1 MKPSDRFEVYELT
14 PKFLD
19 QPERFNDWYFT
30 AHFEHEGQPYLVKLS
45 ITEGSLLGQA
55 THFTFSQDPLQL
67 EEAPDYKG
75 TCLVLHPSPND
86 LIDIEEN
93 LPLLHTAEGDTIKVA
108 MGSLQATLRPDQQ
121 HIIYEKDGIH
131 ADLTF
136 TPRGPIL
143 HWEHK
148 AGAVCQVTD
157 VTRVSGS
164 ESLCD
169 VRGEFTLHG
178 RTFPVVG
185 RGLFEHVWFSALNFF
200 EIRHMNWIYAHFDEF
215 YMYICHCE
223 SITSESRP
231 FHFETGEMYFVLND
245 EFMIAESLEVTPE
258 QWVFLEE
265 ARRFIPLENSV
276 IVRAAQGVLRLK
288 VRLAHYPSILRPP
301 ARLEGLT
308 VDNVPGWQSLF
319 FDGPV
324 ALEGKFTYKD
334 GRVIPLEHGVGVNE
348 VIRMSAL

>member
-1 MKPSDRFEVYELT
+1 MKPENHFEIDELM
-14 PKFLD
+14 PQFLD
-19 QPERFNDWYFT
+19 RPEHFNDWYFT
-30 AHFEHEGQPYLVKLS
+30 VHFEHGGRPMLAKFS
-45 ITEGSLLGQA
+45 ITEGNLLGQA
-55 THFTFSQDPLQL
+55 THFTFSQDPLRL
-67 EEAPDYKG
+67 VEEPDAV
-75 TCLVLHPSPND
+75 VLQRSLND
-86 LIDIEEN
+86 VIVAEEN
-93 LPLLHTAEGDTIKVA
+93 LPLEHSCAGDTVQVT
-108 MGSLQATLRPDQQ
+108 MGSLTAYCRPEQQ
-121 HIIYEKDGIH
+121 RIVYSKDGVN

-164 ESLCD
+164 ESLSD
-169 VRGEFTLHG
+169 VRGEITLHG
-178 RTFPVVG
+178 QTMPVVG

-223 SITSESRP
+223 SVTSESRP
-231 FHFETGEMYFVLND
+231 FHFETGEMYMVIND
-245 EFMIAESLEVTPE
+245 DFMPAESLEVTPE
-258 QWVFLEE
+258 QWVFLQE

-276 IVRAAQGVLRLK
+276 VVRAAQGTLRLK
-288 VRLAHYPSILRPP
+288 VRLAHYPLILRPP
-301 ARLEGLT
+301 TRLEGLT

-324 ALEGKFTYKD
+324 TLEGKFTYKD
-334 GRVIPLEHGVGVNE
+334 GRVVPLKGGVGINE
-348 VIRMSAL
+348 VIRMGAL

>member
-1 MKPSDRFEVYELT
+1 MQPSNRFEIDELT

-19 QPERFNDWYFT
+19 QPEHFNDWYFT
-30 AHFEHEGQPYLVKLS
+30 VHFEHGGRPLLAKFS
-45 ITEGSLLGQA
+45 ITEGNLLGQA
-55 THFTFSQDPLQL
+55 THFTFSQDPLRL
-67 EEAPDYKG
+67 ETEPDAV
-75 TCLVLHPSPND
+75 VLHRALND
-86 LIDIEEN
+86 IILAEEN
-93 LPLLHTAEGDTIKVA
+93 LPLEHSCTDDTVQVK
-108 MGSLQATLRPDQQ
+108 MGSLTAFCQPQQ
-121 HIIYEKDGIH
+121 QRIVFDKEGIK

-143 HWEHK
+143 HWKHK

-164 ESLCD
+164 ESLSD
-169 VRGEFTLHG
+169 VRGEITING
-178 RTFPVVG
+178 QTMPVVG

-231 FHFETGEMYFVLND
+231 FHFETGEMYMVIND
-245 EFMIAESLEVTPE
+245 EFMPADSLEVTPE
-258 QWVFLEE
+258 QWVFLQE

-276 IVRAAQGVLRLK
+276 VVRAAQGTLRLK
-288 VRLAHYPSILRPP
+288 VRLAHYPLILRPP
-301 ARLEGLT
+301 TRLEGLT

-324 ALEGKFTYKD
+324 TLEGKFTYKD
-334 GRVIPLEHGVGVNE
+334 GRVVPLKGGVGINE
-348 VIRMSAL
+348 VIRMGAL